1 MYLKFIDFINIIFT
15 LRLLILDIIAIIL
28 VSYIY
33 RVIWLHYI

>member
-15 LRLLILDIIAIIL
+15 LRLLILDIITIIL